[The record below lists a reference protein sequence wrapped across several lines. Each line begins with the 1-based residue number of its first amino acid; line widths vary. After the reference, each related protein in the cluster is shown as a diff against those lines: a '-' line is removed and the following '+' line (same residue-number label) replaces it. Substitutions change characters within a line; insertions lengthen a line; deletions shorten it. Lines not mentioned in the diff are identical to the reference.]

1 MDSEGLWMLKQWSLF
16 VFMILKAY
24 WGLGN
29 FVVLY
34 TWCSQKPLMLTVF
47 LFFPLNQLLTPSCS
61 LANCLHPRR
70 TVMPCEAHLL
80 CMIMF
85 GGREGVGT
93 LFVLS
98 MQKVIYRPRQLTCFT
113 SDALFKSFFF
123 FLNLHTFSRFL
134 HNPVPSPLLAPLLDV
149 IIPCL
154 CFTVFVFLTTG

>member
-1 MDSEGLWMLKQWSLF
+1 
-16 VFMILKAY
+16 MILKAY

-47 LFFPLNQLLTPSCS
+47 LFFFPLNQLLTPSCS

-93 LFVLS
+93 LFVFFHAESYLS
-98 MQKVIYRPRQLTCFT
+98 SSPTF
-113 SDALFKSFFF
+113 LFHFWRYFQFFSFF
-123 FLNLHTFSRFL
+123 NLHTFSHFL
-134 HNPVPSPLLAPLLDV
+134 HNPVTSPLLAPLLDV